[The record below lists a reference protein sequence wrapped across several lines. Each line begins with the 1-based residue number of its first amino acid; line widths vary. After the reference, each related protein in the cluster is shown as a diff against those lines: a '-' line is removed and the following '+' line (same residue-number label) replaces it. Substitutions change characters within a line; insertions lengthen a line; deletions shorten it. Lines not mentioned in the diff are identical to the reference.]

1 MDSNIILAI
10 VFGILSLVALGI
22 AIYFF
27 WEEYQS
33 ENEKPSRLEETI
45 DVADS
50 TRQMPDIDE
59 SMEIPEEDQKYLM
72 PITVEL
78 LKKLA
83 FIKRSIPTNAML
95 IEHLS
100 ESLAEAAKSFTPR
113 SGRQDPPETGNENW
127 LFVAA
132 FAIRLYMEGS
142 AHNCKQALDA
152 FVSDGHLSRRRLEKW
167 AQQVNSEI
175 SEQVRKETVG
185 EDKAVQDI
193 TKHAATVGDTPYTE
207 DEISDM
213 KNAADEGQSGKDS
226 AFQQAIDESKDQ
238 DNG

>member
-1 MDSNIILAI
+1 MDSSSILVAVFTFLALI
-10 VFGILSLVALGI
+10 GFGIAWYS
-22 AIYFF
+22 F
-27 WEEYQS
+27 WKRRTDEAS
-33 ENEKPSRLEETI
+33 GRLEETI

-50 TRQMPDIDE
+50 TRQMPEIDE
-59 SMEIPEEDQKYLM
+59 HMEIPEEDQQYLM
-72 PITVEL
+72 PVTVEV

-113 SGRQDPPETGNENW
+113 TGKQDPPETGNDNW

-152 FVSDGHLSRRRLEKW
+152 FVSDGHLSSRRLEKW
-167 AQQVNSEI
+167 AKQVNNEI
-175 SEQVRKETVG
+175 TDKVKKEALG
-185 EDKAVQDI
+185 DDKAVQDI
-193 TKHAATVGDTPYTE
+193 TKHVGTVGGTPYTQ
-207 DEISDM
+207 DEIEDM
-213 KNAADEGQSGKDS
+213 KDSADKGESGKDS
-226 AFQQAIDESKDQ
+226 SFQQAINDSKNQ